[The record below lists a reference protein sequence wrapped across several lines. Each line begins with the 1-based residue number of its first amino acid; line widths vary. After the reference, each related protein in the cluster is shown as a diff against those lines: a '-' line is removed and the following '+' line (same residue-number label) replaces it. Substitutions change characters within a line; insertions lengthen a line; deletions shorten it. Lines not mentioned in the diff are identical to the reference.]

1 MKRSRRLLYLACLIG
16 LAATSGLAVAR
27 VGTPSIA
34 AALLWVVIVAALAGS
49 PGLVRRK
56 AWPLAL
62 VLLPLG
68 AYVVVR
74 TQLSPPATVH
84 GPGEQWTFYVQ
95 QLRDGAH
102 AYATHHLPFDLAAA
116 PELKLLLALL
126 VYWAAAAAAFLALSL
141 RRALPAIAILLALL
155 GFGLTIDEA
164 ARVVWLPLMFL
175 LLAGCLLM
183 LSRSLERERWK
194 PGDALAGGAT
204 ALIASLLALT
214 LLGTTPVAAGKPWQD
229 WRTWGGG
236 GGQDFTSLVFDWM
249 ENYPGLLDPESNAE
263 VMRVRSP
270 VATYW
275 RANALDSFTG
285 ATWFSAQHGPV
296 RLQASGSSGS
306 SAYAVPALYPEPPGK
321 LVTMVFESKSLSTD
335 YYFTGGAPRT
345 LVIDRD
351 RPPYLW
357 LTDAHALWMS
367 HRLGPG
373 LSYKLTAVVPQIG
386 PADLIDRGRDYPE
399 DLEPYRLLPF
409 RDAAAMTG
417 PAPEREWRDA
427 MNYSAAAREWQGLYA
442 LNREIVGAAT
452 DPYQIALR
460 IEEYLRFNYAY
471 SLTPPDTAY
480 QSPYAAFLFDT
491 KTGYCQHFAGAMAA
505 LLRFNGIPARV
516 AVGFTSGSRITHD
529 TFVVTRNDAHSWV
542 EVYFPGVGWVA
553 FDPTPGRNLPGPG
566 PSSTSAGFVGSLHR
580 CRRRG
585 RCAAG
590 SSLRRTR
597 VVCSRTRPR
606 GMASAAPVRRSR
618 PPGAP
623 AGSRGP
629 SPSSPLAVSWPAA
642 RMALRQSRARRG
654 GLERRLR
661 ASLALL
667 YADIRDFGVK
677 VPASRTL
684 EETARQLRE
693 SLGVDATTVV
703 DRVQAVLFGGRVA
716 TDEDV
721 AEVARLRRQVRR
733 RLRERRGWTRT
744 LAALYGLP
752 ALSGGRG

>member
-27 VGTPSIA
+27 VGVPSIA

-236 GGQDFTSLVFDWM
+236 GA
-249 ENYPGLLDPESNAE
+249 PEFHE
-263 VMRVRSP
+263 PRVRLDGELSQAPRPPSRTPRSCGSDRLSP
-270 VATYW
+270 PTGGPTPSIRS
-275 RANALDSFTG
+275 RAS
-285 ATWFSAQHGPV
+285 TWFSAQHGPV

-321 LVTMVFESKSLSTD
+321 LVTMVFESRSLSTD

-345 LVIDRD
+345 LVIDRN
-351 RPPYLW
+351 RPLSLW
-357 LTDAHALWMS
+357 LTDAHALWVS

-386 PADLIDRGRDYPE
+386 PADLIDRGRDYPD

-427 MNYSAAAREWQGLYA
+427 MNDSAAAREWQGLYA

-471 SLTPPDTAY
+471 SLHP
-480 QSPYAAFLFDT
+480 
-491 KTGYCQHFAGAMAA
+491 AGHGVPIA
-505 LLRFNGIPARV
+505 LRGVPVRHEDGVLPA
-516 AVGFTSGSRITHD
+516 
-529 TFVVTRNDAHSWV
+529 
-542 EVYFPGVGWVA
+542 
-553 FDPTPGRNLPGPG
+553 L
-566 PSSTSAGFVGSLHR
+566 
-580 CRRRG
+580 RRRHG
-585 RCAAG
+585 
-590 SSLRRTR
+590 
-597 VVCSRTRPR
+597 
-606 GMASAAPVRRSR
+606 
-618 PPGAP
+618 GAP
-623 AGSRGP
+623 ALQRHP
-629 SPSSPLAVSWPAA
+629 
-642 RMALRQSRARRG
+642 RA
-654 GLERRLR
+654 
-661 ASLALL
+661 
-667 YADIRDFGVK
+667 
-677 VPASRTL
+677 
-684 EETARQLRE
+684 
-693 SLGVDATTVV
+693 
-703 DRVQAVLFGGRVA
+703 
-716 TDEDV
+716 
-721 AEVARLRRQVRR
+721 
-733 RLRERRGWTRT
+733 
-744 LAALYGLP
+744 
-752 ALSGGRG
+752 GGRGVRLGLANHPRHLRRDQARRARLGRGLLPRASAGSPSTPRPGATCRAPGPRRRAPAS